1 MRFPGTAADYMRWFR
16 EVAIPVDFIWE
27 RLGPDETERAIE
39 EIVAN
44 MRQFEDR
51 GAVQTRAH
59 VGKGRLMMLFAP
71 VNRRVGGS
79 SPP

>member
-27 RLGPDETERAIE
+27 RLGPEETERAIE

-51 GAVQTRAH
+51 GAVQIEVEVV
-59 VGKGRLMMLFAP
+59 VGIGVR
-71 VNRRVGGS
+71 
-79 SPP
+79 